1 MLLEQ
6 KIDDD
11 IDIKILGVPPP
22 PTGLCMPFLDRERGR
37 GLFMAGMDGWRNEWM
52 DEKSFTK
59 NDHDIIYYM

>member
-1 MLLEQ
+1 
-6 KIDDD
+6 
-11 IDIKILGVPPP
+11 VPPP